1 MRIVL
6 RYPVDMSATCEV
18 IARGTKLYVFANCEL
33 QAGVRMACP
42 PVTVLEQNSDVEA
55 IGRAVTG
62 ALRSFRAN
70 VPFPDDYDKTAK
82 EALKD
87 TGFKNWR
94 SFSKGAQR
102 LDVTSMGT
110 EILVTPTV
118 ADTRGGYADLDNKS
132 IKVRIDPA
140 SIGRTVLDALH
151 LCEFKNRLG

>member
-1 MRIVL
+1 
-6 RYPVDMSATCEV
+6 MSATCEV
-18 IARGTKLYVFANCEL
+18 IRRGTKLYVFANCEL
-33 QAGVRMACP
+33 QAGAQMACP

-55 IGRAVTG
+55 VGRAVTD
-62 ALRSFRAN
+62 ALRSFRTN
-70 VPFPDDYDKTAK
+70 VPFPDDYNKAAN

-102 LDVTSMGT
+102 LGVRSMGT

-118 ADTRGGYADLDNKS
+118 ADARGGYGDLSDKS

-140 SIGRTVLDALH
+140 SVGRAVLDALH
-151 LCEFKNRLG
+151 LCEFKRRLG

>member
-1 MRIVL
+1 
-6 RYPVDMSATCEV
+6 MSATCEV
-18 IARGTKLYVFANCEL
+18 IGRGTKLYVFANCEV
-33 QAGVRMACP
+33 QGQPGVTLACP

-55 IGRAVTG
+55 VGRAVMD
-62 ALRSFRAN
+62 ALRSFRTN
-70 VPFPDDYDKTAK
+70 VPFPDDYNKAAN

-102 LDVTSMGT
+102 LGVRSMGT

-118 ADTRGGYADLDNKS
+118 ADARGGYADLDDKS

-140 SIGRTVLDALH
+140 SVGRTVLDALH
-151 LCEFKNRLG
+151 LCEFKNRLD